1 MLSPSAG
8 VVPLLQALVRIP
20 SVNPAASSD
29 PADAGEARI
38 AAALAET
45 LRAMGAADVTTP
57 EVLPGRPN
65 LIAKFPADRPGKP
78 RLLLAPHLDT
88 VSVGGMTIPPFSG
101 ELRDGRVW
109 GRGSTDTK
117 GTLAA
122 MLCAL
127 WELRDA
133 IPRLSH
139 EIWFCG
145 LMDEEAGNRGA
156 QWIVDQGIQA
166 DFALIGEPTDCDLVR
181 IHKGALW
188 LRLSTRGRAA
198 HAATPERGEN
208 ALYAMADAARAVRD
222 ELVPW
227 LAKETHPELGH
238 ATTNLGVLRGG
249 VKINVV
255 PDRAEAELDL
265 RTLPGAQQE
274 DSFVDQVAGI
284 LRKAAP
290 TLEVDLIRRHRPM
303 VTDRAHPLV
312 GKLEAAG
319 GQCTSAAWFCDGALL
334 AHAGIP
340 SVAAGPG
347 SIAQAHT
354 TDEFLAVD
362 DLERGVAFY
371 RKFLESL

>member
-1 MLSPSAG
+1 MISPSAG
-8 VVPLLQALVRIP
+8 VIPFLQALVRIP
-20 SVNPAASSD
+20 SVNPAAASKAEES
-29 PADAGEARI
+29 GEARI
-38 AAALAET
+38 AELLAET
-45 LRAMGAADVTTP
+45 LRAMGAAEVTLP

-65 LIAKFPADRPGKP
+65 LLARFPSDRPGKP

-88 VSVGGMTIPPFSG
+88 VGVGGMTIDPFSG

-122 MLCAL
+122 MLRAL
-127 WELRDA
+127 WEMGEKVST
-133 IPRLSH
+133 LSH
-139 EIWFCG
+139 EVWFCG

-156 QWIVDQGIQA
+156 QWLVDQKFPA

-188 LRLSTRGRAA
+188 LRLTARGRAA

-227 LAKETHPELGH
+227 LAEETHPELGH
-238 ATTNLGVLRGG
+238 ATANLGVLRGG
-249 VKINVV
+249 EKINVV
-255 PDRAEAELDL
+255 PDHAVAELDL
-265 RTLPGAQQE
+265 RTLPGDQQE
-274 DSFVDQVAGI
+274 DRFITRVAGV
-284 LRKAAP
+284 LRKASP
-290 TLEVDLIRRHRPM
+290 SLEVALLRRHRPM

-319 GQCTSAAWFCDGALL
+319 GKCVSAAWFCDGALL

-347 SIAQAHT
+347 RIAQAHT
-354 TDEFLAVD
+354 TDEFLSVE

-371 RKFLESL
+371 RRFLESL

>member
-1 MLSPSAG
+1 MLHPSSG
-8 VVPLLQALVRIP
+8 VVALLQALVRIP

-29 PADAGEARI
+29 PAEAGEARI

-45 LRAMGAADVTTP
+45 LRAMGAEVSLP

-65 LIAKFPADRPGKP
+65 LLAKFPADRPGKP

-88 VSVGGMTIPPFSG
+88 VSVGGMTTPPFSG

-122 MLCAL
+122 MLRAL
-127 WELRDA
+127 WERREV

-139 EIWFCG
+139 EVWFCG

-166 DFALIGEPTDCDLVR
+166 DFALIGEPTGCDLVR
-181 IHKGALW
+181 VHKGALW
-188 LRLSTRGRAA
+188 LGLRTRGRAV

-208 ALYAMADAARAVRD
+208 ALYAMADIARAVRD
-222 ELVPW
+222 QLVPW
-227 LAKETHPELGH
+227 LAEETHPELGH
-238 ATTNLGVLRGG
+238 ATASLGVLRGG

-255 PDRAEAELDL
+255 PDLAEAELDV

-274 DSFVDQVAGI
+274 DGFVEEVAAI
-284 LRKAAP
+284 LRRAAP
-290 TLEVDLIRRHRPM
+290 GVEVELIRRHRPM

-319 GQCTSAAWFCDGALL
+319 GRCVSAAWFCDGALL
-334 AHAGIP
+334 AHGGIP

-354 TDEFLAVD
+354 ADEFLAVS
-362 DLERGVAFY
+362 DLEEGVAFY
-371 RKFLESL
+371 RRFLERL